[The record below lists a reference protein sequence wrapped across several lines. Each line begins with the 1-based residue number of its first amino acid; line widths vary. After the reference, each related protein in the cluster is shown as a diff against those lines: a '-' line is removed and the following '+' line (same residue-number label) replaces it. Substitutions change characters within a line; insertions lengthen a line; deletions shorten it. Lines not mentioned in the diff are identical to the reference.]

1 MLKLV
6 LRLVMQHEISILHL
20 RNSLP
25 EAHQMP
31 GELGKVCI
39 EGTLQAWI

>member
-1 MLKLV
+1 MLMLA
-6 LRLVMQHEISILHL
+6 LRLEMQHEISTSHL

-25 EAHQMP
+25 EAHRMP
-31 GELGKVCI
+31 EELGKVCI